1 MSSKRP
7 LNCMGMTIVLIIR
20 LAVAY
25 LAGNEQGIRAKIHEN
40 RKSRYE
46 PTCLELSQLQIG

>member
-20 LAVAY
+20 VAVAY